1 MRNAP
6 RLLLPLLGLL
16 TVVPTHRAEAQS
28 ISFGVLAGAS
38 LSTFTGD
45 LASDVKNNAGF
56 IVGGFVRLGAMG
68 FAVQPGLYYTAKGA
82 KTSDFSES
90 TGQGSKTSL
99 DYIQIPIVIRLHLG
113 PLYVGGG
120 PAIGLKLKC
129 MNTVGSASATDCADA
144 AGAKSTEISGI
155 AEAGVEM
162 GKISLGLRGDLGLT
176 NAMEAVQSGNASN
189 IGVKTRTVSA
199 VLMYRF

>member
-6 RLLLPLLGLL
+6 RLLLPLFGLL
-16 TVVPTHRAEAQS
+16 VAVPAHRAEAQS

-45 LASDVKNNAGF
+45 VATDIKQNAGF
-56 IVGGFVRLGAMG
+56 IVGGFVRLSAMG

-82 KTSDFSES
+82 KTSDFSEA
-90 TGQGSKTSL
+90 TGEGSKTSL

-113 PLYVGGG
+113 PLYVGAG
-120 PAIGLKLKC
+120 PAIGIKLSC
-129 MNTVGSASATDCADA
+129 MNTVGSATATDCASA
-144 AGAKSTEISGI
+144 EGAKSTEISGI
-155 AEAGVEM
+155 AEAGIEM
-162 GKISLGLRGDLGLT
+162 GKLSLGLRGDLGLT

-189 IGVKTRTVSA
+189 VGVKTRTVSA
-199 VLMYRF
+199 VVMYRF

>member
-1 MRNAP
+1 MHTSR
-6 RLLLPLLGLL
+6 RFLLPLLGLL
-16 TVVPTHRAEAQS
+16 TILPAHRAKAQS

-45 LASDVKNNAGF
+45 FWADAKQNAGF

-68 FAVQPGLYYTAKGA
+68 FAVQPGLYYTSKSA
-82 KTSDFSES
+82 KTSDFSEA
-90 TGQGSKTSL
+90 TGQGHKTSL
-99 DYIQIPIVIRLHLG
+99 DYMQIPIVIRLHMG

-120 PAIGLKLKC
+120 PAIGLKLSC
-129 MNTVGSASATDCADA
+129 MNTVGSAAATDCGTVE
-144 AGAKSTEISGI
+144 GAKSTEISGI
-155 AEAGVEM
+155 AEAGIEM

-189 IGVKTRTVSA
+189 VVVKTRTVSA

>member
-1 MRNAP
+1 MRHSA
-6 RLLLPLLGLL
+6 RFVVLLLGLL
-16 TVVPTHRAEAQS
+16 SMAPAHRAEAQS

-45 LASDVKNNAGF
+45 VATDIKQHAGF

-82 KTSDFSES
+82 KTSDFSEA
-90 TGQGSKTSL
+90 TNQGSKTSL

-120 PAIGLKLKC
+120 PAIGIKLSC
-129 MNTVGSASATDCADA
+129 MNTVGSGTATDCGTTE
-144 AGAKSTEISGI
+144 GAKSTEISGI
-155 AEAGVEM
+155 AEAGIEM
-162 GKISLGLRGDLGLT
+162 GKLSLGLRGDLGLT

-189 IGVKTRTVSA
+189 VVVKTRTVSA

>member
-1 MRNAP
+1 MRHST
-6 RLLLPLLGLL
+6 RFVVPLLGLL
-16 TVVPTHRAEAQS
+16 TVMPTHRADAQS

-45 LASDVKNNAGF
+45 LAADVKNNAGF
-56 IVGGFVRLGAMG
+56 IVGGFVRLGALG
-68 FAVQPGLYYTAKGA
+68 FAVQPGLYYTMKGA
-82 KTSDFSES
+82 KSDDFDE
-90 TGQGSKTSL
+90 TANHGYKTSL
-99 DYIQIPIVIRLHLG
+99 DYIQIPIVLRIHMG

-120 PAIGLKLKC
+120 PAIGIKLSC
-129 MNTVGSASATDCADA
+129 MNTAGSSAATDCGTAE
-144 AGAKSTEISGI
+144 GAKSTEISGI
-155 AEAGVEM
+155 AEAGIEM

-189 IGVKTRTVSA
+189 IVVKTRTVSA